1 MLQTDFTRRFG
12 VTLPIA
18 LAPMGGVAGGA
29 LAAAVARAGGLGL
42 IGCGYGEPRVGYGS
56 PAWIAEQFDLAGD
69 APVGAGFITWS
80 LARRPELLDLV
91 LARGADPI
99 FLSFGDPRPFL
110 PRIRA
115 AGRRVILQVT
125 SLAEAV
131 AAQGLGVDAIVAQGT
146 EAGGHGTTGRALFSL
161 LPAVVDAVS
170 PTPVLAAGGIADGRG
185 LAAALTLGA
194 QGVLLGTRLFA
205 TTEALGG
212 AALKQRLV
220 AATGDATLRT
230 QVFDIVRELDWP
242 APYTGRAVAND
253 FSARWHGREE
263 ALRAAL
269 PQELPRYAA
278 ARAAG
283 DLDTLVLFAGEGVD
297 LVTDCPPAGEVI
309 ARIADTARRLRAQQ

>member
-1 MLQTDFTRRFG
+1 MLQTAFTHRFG
-12 VTLPIA
+12 LTLPIA

-91 LARGADPI
+91 LARGADPV

-131 AAQGLGVDAIVAQGT
+131 EAHRLGVDAIVAQGT

-185 LAAALTLGA
+185 LVAALTLGA

-212 AALKQRLV
+212 AAMKQRLV

-230 QVFDIVRELDWP
+230 RVFDVVRELDWP
-242 APYTGRAVAND
+242 APYTGRALAND
-253 FSARWHGREE
+253 FTARWHGRED

-269 PQELPRYAA
+269 PAELARYAA
-278 ARAAG
+278 ARDAG
-283 DLDTLVLFAGEGVD
+283 DPDTLVLFAGEGVD
-297 LVTDCPPAGEVI
+297 LVTDCPPAAEVI
-309 ARIADTARRLRAQQ
+309 ARIAEDARRLHAPR

>member
-1 MLQTDFTRRFG
+1 MLQTAFTHRFG
-12 VTLPIA
+12 LTVPIA

-91 LARGADPI
+91 LARGADPV

-131 AAQGLGVDAIVAQGT
+131 EAHRLGVDAIVAQGT

-185 LAAALTLGA
+185 LVAALTLGA

-212 AALKQRLV
+212 AAMKQRLV

-230 QVFDIVRELDWP
+230 RVFDVVRELDWP
-242 APYTGRAVAND
+242 APYTGRALAND
-253 FSARWHGREE
+253 FTARWHGRED

-269 PQELPRYAA
+269 PAELARYAA
-278 ARAAG
+278 ARDAG

-297 LVTDCPPAGEVI
+297 LVTDCPPAAEVI
-309 ARIADTARRLRAQQ
+309 ARIAEDARRLHAAR

>member
-1 MLQTDFTRRFG
+1 MLQTDFTHRFG
-12 VTLPIA
+12 LTLPIA

-56 PAWIAEQFDLAGD
+56 PAWIAEQFDLAAD

-131 AAQGLGVDAIVAQGT
+131 EAHGLGVDAIVAQGT
-146 EAGGHGTTGRALFSL
+146 EGGGHGTTGRALFSL

-212 AALKQRLV
+212 AATKQRLV

-230 QVFDIVRELDWP
+230 RVFDLVRELDWP
-242 APYTGRAVAND
+242 APYTGRALAND

-263 ALRAAL
+263 ALQAAL
-269 PQELPRYAA
+269 PAELARYAA
-278 ARAAG
+278 ARDAG

-297 LVTDCPPAGEVI
+297 LVTDCPPAAEVM
-309 ARIADTARRLRAQQ
+309 ARIADEARRLHAPR